1 MADGGTKPGDRLFLD
16 FSPGW
21 RPYLGGIEDTDVVLF
36 LEFNYV
42 HAFADRADR
51 KQIAQS
57 GGSFFLMA
65 PEILLSP
72 NNRVMIKAGLQVPLI
87 QSVNNAEL
95 EMGTRFVL
103 TSELRF

>member
-1 MADGGTKPGDRLFLD
+1 
-16 FSPGW
+16 
-21 RPYLGGIEDTDVVLF
+21 
-36 LEFNYV
+36 
-42 HAFADRADR
+42 
-51 KQIAQS
+51 
-57 GGSFFLMA
+57 MA

>member
-1 MADGGTKPGDRLFLD
+1 
-16 FSPGW
+16 
-21 RPYLGGIEDTDVVLF
+21 
-36 LEFNYV
+36 
-42 HAFADRADR
+42 
-51 KQIAQS
+51 
-57 GGSFFLMA
+57 MA

-95 EMGTRFVL
+95 VGTRFVL